1 MIDDEQMLN
10 SICETADMGRESL
23 RQVLE
28 KTDDNALKGALRT
41 QISEYDNDYN
51 SAFELLRHSG
61 LKEEHP
67 KARSITKAE
76 SQLTVN
82 LKTAFTQNKES
93 KIAEMVI
100 QGSSMGVVKIT
111 KELND
116 YNGGNQEVKQL
127 AEKHLQTE
135 QNNIEEMKKFL

>member
-1 MIDDEQMLN
+1 MLD

-28 KTDDNALKGALRT
+28 KTDDSRLKEALNAQT
-41 QISEYDNDYN
+41 SEYDKDYN
-51 SAFELLRHSG
+51 LASEMLKKNGFEG
-61 LKEEHP
+61 KHP
-67 KARSITKAE
+67 KASPIAKTE
-76 SQLTVN
+76 SQITVN
-82 LKTAFTQNKES
+82 LKTAFTQNRVS
-93 KIAEMVI
+93 QIAGMVI

-116 YNGGNQEVKQL
+116 YSGSNQDIKQL

-135 QNNIEEMKKFL
+135 QNNIEEMKRFL